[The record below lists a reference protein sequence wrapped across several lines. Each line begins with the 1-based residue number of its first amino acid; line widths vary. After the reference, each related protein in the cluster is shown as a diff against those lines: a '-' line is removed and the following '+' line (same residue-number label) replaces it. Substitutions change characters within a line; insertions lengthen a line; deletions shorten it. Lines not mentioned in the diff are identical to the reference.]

1 LKKEPLIFIS
11 AADISSE
18 SHAANLVEAVRRLRP
33 GARFVGVG
41 GEKLASKG
49 VELIA
54 EVMGQ
59 SAMIYAAFI
68 KAGYFAM
75 LVERVGRIMRQRKFD
90 AAVFV
95 DSPALHF
102 PMARKAKNQRI
113 PSLYYIAPQLWAWGR
128 YRMAKLRWLIDKVAC
143 ILPFEEKWFRSYG
156 IDATYVGNPLFD
168 DFQTW
173 GHSKPA
179 DLKKGSPTIA
189 LLPGSRAHEVKALMP
204 AMITVARRVRERW
217 PQARLVVP
225 AANERICATVND
237 LLASDDRQYFHVECG
252 IIHQAIEASDFCV
265 AASGT
270 VTLEVA
276 AYCRP
281 MVVMYYVNPVIWKLV
296 GWWLVPQRPMC
307 LVNIL
312 AGRVIVP
319 EFMPWYGSAEPVVQ
333 KVLELLDDKKGLAET
348 SQRLLKVAEPLKR
361 GGTAD
366 RTAQMLL
373 ALADKPKKGSAGS
386 GRG

>member
-1 LKKEPLIFIS
+1 MKPDPLIFIS

-18 SHAANLVEAVRRLRP
+18 SHAANLVEAVRSLRP

-49 VELIA
+49 VELVA

-59 SAMIYAAFI
+59 SAMTYAAFI
-68 KAGYFAM
+68 KIGYFFGI
-75 LVERVGRIMRQRKFD
+75 VERVGRIMRQRKFD

-128 YRMAKLRWLIDKVAC
+128 HRMTKLRWLVDKVAC
-143 ILPFEEKWFRSYG
+143 ILPFEQQWFRNYG
-156 IDATYVGNPLFD
+156 IDATYVGYPLFD

-173 GHSKPA
+173 GHSRRT
-179 DLKKGSPTIA
+179 DLKKGNPTIA
-189 LLPGSRAHEVKALMP
+189 LLPGSRAHEIKALMP
-204 AMITVARRVRERW
+204 AMITVAQRVRQSW
-217 PQARLVVP
+217 PEARFVVP
-225 AANERICATVND
+225 AANERIFATVND
-237 LLASDDRQYFHVECG
+237 LLAADDREYFHVERG

-270 VTLEVA
+270 ATLEVA
-276 AYCRP
+276 AYGRP
-281 MVVMYYVNPVIWKLV
+281 MVVMYHVNPVIWKLV

-319 EFMPWYGSAEPVVQ
+319 EFMPWYGSADPVAR
-333 KVLELLDDKKGLAET
+333 KVLELLADKKALAET
-348 SQRLLKVAEPLKR
+348 SQQLLKVTEPLKR
-361 GGTAD
+361 GGTAA

-373 ALADKPKKGSAGS
+373 DLADKPKKGALRNS
-386 GRG
+386 RG